1 MIEMK
6 EDQIEFLLSKAI
18 DQVKTNGEIQ
28 LVSFTKQV
36 NRIDPLVFFEA
47 AKMLE
52 KNRIFWSSTADDFCV
67 VCDGKAYDIVANKSR
82 YNETEKEWNKL
93 LQEAIIHNP
102 YEVAGT
108 GLLAL
113 GGMSFDPKRERSS
126 LWENFQPSRFT
137 IPEFLL
143 TKNNNTTY
151 FTINIQV
158 TKNDHPKQM
167 LRACKQAEKKLFNT
181 FIKIPQG
188 VGIKSKEE
196 KNPEAWKHSV
206 RLAKEKIEKNE
217 AKKIVLA
224 RELRL
229 ELKNKAEISAI
240 IDKLIKTQATSYIF
254 AFENGNDCFIGA
266 TPERLVKL
274 EKNQLLSTCLAGTA
288 PRGNTKEEDTRI

>member
-52 KNRIFWSSTADDFCV
+52 KNRIFWSSTADDF
-67 VCDGKAYDIVANKSR
+67 DANKSR
-82 YNETEKEWNKL
+82 YNETEKEWNKR

-167 LRACKQAEKKLFNT
+167 LR
-181 FIKIPQG
+181 
-188 VGIKSKEE
+188 
-196 KNPEAWKHSV
+196 
-206 RLAKEKIEKNE
+206 
-217 AKKIVLA
+217 
-224 RELRL
+224 
-229 ELKNKAEISAI
+229 
-240 IDKLIKTQATSYIF
+240 
-254 AFENGNDCFIGA
+254 
-266 TPERLVKL
+266 
-274 EKNQLLSTCLAGTA
+274 
-288 PRGNTKEEDTRI
+288 